1 MILEISFMQFE
12 LKHSIPVL
20 KRKSV
25 LFKKTKQKKK
35 QFVGGCHLELSC
47 IYIYLYIYPVDKVTN

>member
-25 LFKKTKQKKK
+25 LFKKTKQKKISLLVVATWN
-35 QFVGGCHLELSC
+35 FLAFTFTFTFTL
-47 IYIYLYIYPVDKVTN
+47 